1 MELTCEVINKTTG
14 PVIRFQIADR
24 IGELWI
30 DSQDFIDHSFRS
42 SFKDVLGAL
51 YYLHPSKNRVSSA
64 EKDDY
69 LSALHLPDKTIVYQ
83 FEFNRFYSSRRFDEE
98 ASVLFE
104 AKTIG
109 SIDSVIE
116 MTYRTCPKGKANWV
130 NRFAVRLRY
139 RDLCRV
145 IVTAFD
151 RAIKKYGF
159 LGLGNDLIANDDLI
173 MRHFLF
179 LKAYLLDRL
188 AELEIMTTNDESKS
202 NFMKE
207 CELLMVDL

>member
-14 PVIRFQIADR
+14 PVIRLQIADR

-51 YYLHPSKNRVSSA
+51 YYLHPLKNRVSSP

-69 LSALHLPDKTIVYQ
+69 LSTLHLPDKAIVYQ
-83 FEFNRFYSSRRFDEE
+83 FEFNRFYSSRQFDEE

-116 MTYRTCPKGKANWV
+116 MTYRTRPKGKVHWV

-145 IVTAFD
+145 ILTAFD
-151 RAIKKYGF
+151 RAIKNYGF
-159 LGLGNDLIANDDLI
+159 LGLGNDSIDNDNFV

-179 LKAYLLDRL
+179 LKAHLLDRL
-188 AELEIMTTNDESKS
+188 ADLEIMTTNDEPKS
-202 NFMKE
+202 DFMKE